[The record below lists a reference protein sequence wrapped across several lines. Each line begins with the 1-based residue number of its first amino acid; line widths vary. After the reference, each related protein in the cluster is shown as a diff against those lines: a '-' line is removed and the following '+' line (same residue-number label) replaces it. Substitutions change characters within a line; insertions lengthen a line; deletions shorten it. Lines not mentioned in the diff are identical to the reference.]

1 MADAIDAQEFWDER
15 FATEDYVFG
24 TQPNAFLVREAHR
37 LEPGSRVL
45 AVADGEG
52 RNSVFLAR
60 HGHKVVA
67 TDISERALEKADR
80 LAAKSGVE
88 IQFVQSDLATWAWPE
103 NAFDAVVA
111 IFIQFAAPQMRERIF
126 EKIAKALKPGGLLLL
141 EGYRPQQLAFGTGGP
156 PSAENMYT
164 EEMLRE
170 AFGALE
176 IELLECY
183 DAEIS
188 EGEGHAGMSALIDLI
203 ARRPN
208 LIDK

>member
-15 FATEDYVFG
+15 FATADYVFG
-24 TQPNAFLVREAHR
+24 TEPNTFLVREAHR

-52 RNSVFLAR
+52 RNSVFLAKR
-60 HGHKVVA
+60 GHKVVA
-67 TDISERALEKADR
+67 TDISERALEKADQ

-88 IQFVQSDLATWAWPE
+88 IQFVQADLATWVWPE

-141 EGYRPQQLAFGTGGP
+141 EGYRPEQLAFGTGGP
-156 PSAENMYT
+156 PSADNMYT

-176 IELLECY
+176 IELLESY

-188 EGEGHAGMSALIDLI
+188 EGKGHAGMSALIDLV
-203 ARRPN
+203 ARRPR
-208 LIDK
+208 

>member
-1 MADAIDAQEFWDER
+1 MADAIDAQEFWNER

-52 RNSVFLAR
+52 RNSVFLAK

-67 TDISERALEKADR
+67 TDISERALQKADR

-88 IQFVQSDLATWAWPE
+88 VQFIHADLATWPWPE

-111 IFIQFAAPQMRERIF
+111 IFIQFAAPQMREHLF
-126 EKIAKALKPGGLLLL
+126 EHIAKALKPGGLLLL
-141 EGYRPQQLAFGTGGP
+141 QGYRREQLALGTGGP

-164 EEMLRE
+164 EATLRK
-170 AFGALE
+170 AFGAFE
-176 IELLECY
+176 IELLESY

-188 EGEGHAGMSALIDLI
+188 EGKGHAGMSALIDLV
-203 ARRPN
+203 ARRPS
-208 LIDK
+208 

>member
-1 MADAIDAQEFWDER
+1 MADAIDALEFWDKR
-15 FATEDYVFG
+15 FAGDDYVFG

-37 LEPGSRVL
+37 LEPGARVL

-52 RNSVFLAR
+52 RNSVFLAK
-60 HGHKVVA
+60 HSHKVVA

-88 IQFVQSDLATWAWPE
+88 IQFVQADLATWIWPE

-111 IFIQFAAPQMRERIF
+111 IFIEFAAPEMRERIF
-126 EKIAKALKPGGLLLL
+126 EKTTKALKPGGLLLL
-141 EGYRPQQLAFGTGGP
+141 EGYRPEQLAFGTGGP

-164 EEMLRE
+164 EAVLRE
-170 AFGALE
+170 AFGALK
-176 IELLECY
+176 IELLESY

-188 EGEGHAGMSALIDLI
+188 EGKGHAGMSALIDLI

-208 LIDK
+208 